1 MERWVPLLQIFLRSP
16 SPEGEASLWFQN
28 QNHRRRHHRSQPHA
42 PPLPP
47 STSSFL
53 SLLLAPTSALQ
64 LKAPTASSSPERHE
78 LIWIQILPPT
88 LQSRILSFLAVE
100 NHRFC
105 RRRLRSLAAH
115 ILGSNTPAS
124 PDFWVRK
131 AALNLLD
138 AVSSSDPTPL
148 EPLLPEQHLQ
158 QASEEEEDFY
168 ALPQWL
174 KDSASAANPLLPWL
188 PLPVGPSPKTARRAF
203 GLFSDDKKETIDL
216 VTEQEEEQEQVRQNR
231 EPESSSSSASPLPPL
246 DPQIHNRASALK
258 SDLLASDSASEAIRL
273 AREIRQLCLD
283 SGAGNQL
290 TVLGLTEPWEADDL
304 TVSLLLSHLA
314 GEDGLNFVGWP
325 SHVLC
330 SVSLPKLLVLRSTAS
345 RVLLSATIGFCKLH
359 PTAAVEAL
367 LLPLALR
374 KEGIN
379 VMICDAMTRILRECL
394 HPSHVSAFCQRLL
407 CGESKDRRPV
417 CLPCHRELIFDE
429 LVWTEPLFMLFQHIL
444 NWDVP
449 LTPDT
454 TDRLV
459 SLIDEVAGKFST
471 SLKFGNFML
480 GLVTKCGRASSIH
493 RVLLERAAGKTD
505 TFVTKSILS
514 KLAGK
519 DQEAAS
525 CFPVGGTQIH
535 CGVHPREF

>member
-1 MERWVPLLQIFLRSP
+1 MERWVPLLHIFLHSL

-28 QNHRRRHHRSQPHA
+28 QNSQQHHHYSQPNA

-47 STSSFL
+47 YTSAFL
-53 SLLLAPTSALQ
+53 SLLFTPTSALQ
-64 LKAPTASSSPERHE
+64 LKTSITSSSPERHE
-78 LIWIQILPPT
+78 LIWIQTLPPT
-88 LQSRILSFLAVE
+88 LQSRILSFLVVE

-115 ILGSNTPAS
+115 ILGSNTLAS
-124 PDFWVRK
+124 PDFWVRR

-148 EPLLPEQHLQ
+148 EPLLPDQHLQ
-158 QASEEEEDFY
+158 QASEEEEFY
-168 ALPQWL
+168 SLPQWL
-174 KDSASAANPLLPWL
+174 KDSTSAATPLLPWL
-188 PLPVGPSPKTARRAF
+188 PLPLGPSPKTSRRAF
-203 GLFSDDKKETIDL
+203 GLFSEEKKETINL
-216 VTEQEEEQEQVRQNR
+216 VTEQEEEREQVRQNL

-246 DPQIHNRASALK
+246 DPHIHNRASSLK
-258 SDLLASDSASEAIRL
+258 ADLSASDSTPEAIRL
-273 AREIRQLCLD
+273 AREILQLCLD
-283 SGAGNQL
+283 SGAANQL
-290 TVLGLTEPWEADDL
+290 AVLGLTEPWEADDL
-304 TVSLLLSHLA
+304 TASVLLSHLA
-314 GEDGLNFVGWP
+314 GEDGLHFVGWP

-330 SVSLPKLLVLRSTAS
+330 SVSLPKLLILENTAS

-379 VMICDAMTRILRECL
+379 VVICDAMTRIMRECL

-407 CGESKDRRPV
+407 CGESNDRRLV
-417 CLPCHRELIFDE
+417 CLPCHRDLLSDE

-444 NWDVP
+444 NRDVR
-449 LTPDT
+449 LTPDA

-459 SLIDEVAGKFST
+459 SVVDEVAAEFSR

-480 GLVTKCGRASSIH
+480 CLVTKCARASSIH
-493 RVLLERAAGKTD
+493 GVLLERAAGRTD

-514 KLAGK
+514 KLAG
-519 DQEAAS
+519 
-525 CFPVGGTQIH
+525 
-535 CGVHPREF
+535 R